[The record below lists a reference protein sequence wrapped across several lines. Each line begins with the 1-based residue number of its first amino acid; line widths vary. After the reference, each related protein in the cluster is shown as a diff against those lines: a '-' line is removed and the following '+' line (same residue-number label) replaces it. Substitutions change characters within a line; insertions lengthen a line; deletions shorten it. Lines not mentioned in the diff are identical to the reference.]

1 MGLSCLFVVSLWASW
16 VSGSAQGPHCLIL
29 AFGVSDL
36 FKESK
41 FLAWD
46 CYPEFSWNTPSK
58 FILQQQDGECPL
70 GTGILVDQDPF
81 SQAPTKGGWSLGKER
96 RDEPQDPCM
105 YHCSL
110 LTLQTR
116 EQVSRAQGPL
126 TPEAS
131 NPVFPSPSLS
141 ASSEP
146 LFPKILTDATPCPLR
161 EGLCGWRVLETN
173 LNNCFS
179 LLQEFSEPLIYSFTS
194 RIS

>member
-1 MGLSCLFVVSLWASW
+1 MTERFGVCSTDGPFLSVFVVSLWASW

-96 RDEPQDPCM
+96 RDEPQDPCI
-105 YHCSL
+105 
-110 LTLQTR
+110 
-116 EQVSRAQGPL
+116 
-126 TPEAS
+126 
-131 NPVFPSPSLS
+131 FPSPSLS

-146 LFPKILTDATPCPLR
+146 LFPKILIDATPCPLR